1 MTTYISKIA
10 KNGRHQY
17 FRVTDDGKKKV
28 IGREEY
34 EANVVATQAVEP
46 EIETAATLAEI
57 EVNDRQSDLPNDSAE
72 YAAEPIPPR
81 AGEQSATE
89 TETAAPFD
97 FVKSSVGEIIGKY
110 KLTFKEWKKYASVY
124 YRSAAIIGFVFD
136 ESHNITAVR
145 FMGTTLETRKAV
157 TEHKIE
163 NPSDLS
169 GIMGFIRRQIEFV
182 NWWWDNPQ
190 ATSGGAA

>member
-17 FRVTDDGKKKV
+17 FRVADDGKKKM
-28 IGREEY
+28 IKREEY
-34 EANVVATQAVEP
+34 EANAAKESVTFCEMHKPDGCHECPNRYVCENCDTKEAAV
-46 EIETAATLAEI
+46 TFAEV
-57 EVNDRQSDLPNDSAE
+57 EVNDCQNDLP
-72 YAAEPIPPR
+72 
-81 AGEQSATE
+81 TE
-89 TETAAPFD
+89 TVTPFD
-97 FVKSSVGEIIGKY
+97 FVKFTVGGVVGKY
-110 KLTFKEWKKYASVY
+110 KLTFKDWKTYASVY

-157 TEHKIE
+157 IEHKIE

-169 GIMGFIRRQIEFV
+169 GIMGFIRRQIEFI

-190 ATSGGAA
+190 ATSGGVA